1 MMEQA
6 KELSLEEQV
15 EFLRKYC
22 LQQSET
28 IFSMAEREAKYA
40 KTINKL
46 MMKLFELSKKYNEPL
61 FKDEEN
67 AS

>member
-1 MMEQA
+1 MMEQ
-6 KELSLEEQV
+6 KELSLEDQV

-28 IFSMAEREAKYA
+28 IFKMAEREAKDA

-46 MMKLFELSKKYNEPL
+46 MLKLFELSKKYNEPL
-61 FKDEEN
+61 FKDEE
-67 AS
+67 

>member
-1 MMEQA
+1 MMEKEQ
-6 KELSLEEQV
+6 ELSLEEQV

-28 IFSMAEREAKYA
+28 IVKMTEREAKYV
-40 KTINKL
+40 KNLHKV

-61 FKDEEN
+61 FKDEE
-67 AS
+67 